1 MKFTLTS
8 VLALLLATT
17 ALAAPS
23 VRIRGCNADNNGDNN
38 NNDVSQEQEQEQE
51 SDGGFFGDNAITLE
65 QANTGDFE
73 PGTPVVD
80 EALNLNEGE
89 SCTTTSTQG
98 VLGCGDGTGA
108 NFNIVDGE
116 RRI

>member
-1 MKFTLTS
+1 MQFTLTS
-8 VLALLLATT
+8 VLAILLVSVVS
-17 ALAAPS
+17 AAPAGRLG
-23 VRIRGCNADNNGDNN
+23 VRECAA
-38 NNDVSQEQEQEQE
+38 E
-51 SDGGFFGDNAITLE
+51 FGDNAITLE
-65 QANTGDFE
+65 EANTGDFE

-80 EALNLNEGE
+80 AALNLNEGE

-116 RRI
+116 RQ